1 VIEWFAEQPFPAL
14 AIFGRSNEV
23 PIASVA
29 PDMATAAT
37 AATKHLL
44 QLGHRRIVNL
54 CRKPRRLPQPGQPE
68 QAFLDELKAAG
79 IAAGDFNLPDWT
91 ETPQGLH
98 DLLSSLF
105 RVTPP
110 TALII
115 NEVPLYMAVQQFLA
129 QKQLRVPEEVSLI
142 ADNADPTFAWFQPSV
157 AHISWSPEPI
167 VRRTLRWA
175 TSAQRG
181 RADRSQ
187 IRYPAEFI
195 AGGTTAKAR

>member
-1 VIEWFAEQPFPAL
+1 
-14 AIFGRSNEV
+14 
-23 PIASVA
+23 
-29 PDMATAAT
+29 
-37 AATKHLL
+37 
-44 QLGHRRIVNL
+44 
-54 CRKPRRLPQPGQPE
+54 
-68 QAFLDELKAAG
+68 
-79 IAAGDFNLPDWT
+79 
-91 ETPQGLH
+91 
-98 DLLSSLF
+98 
-105 RVTPP
+105 VTPP

-129 QKQLRVPEEVSLI
+129 QKQLRVPEDVSLI
-142 ADNADPTFAWFQPSV
+142 ADNADPTFAWFLPSV

-195 AGGTTAKAR
+195 TGGTTAKAR